1 MFSQASHIKAKV
13 DFELLRVRLRVN
25 VFKNNNDHSNDNAD
39 YDLYQDED
47 TCSVRDGQ
55 ERTLGTRL
63 SNYLPKW
70 SPDTDLEPYSR

>member
-39 YDLYQDED
+39 YDLY
-47 TCSVRDGQ
+47 
-55 ERTLGTRL
+55 
-63 SNYLPKW
+63 
-70 SPDTDLEPYSR
+70 